1 MSEIRRD
8 PLLGY
13 EVVIAAR
20 RGERPQQWDH
30 SPPNAKKFDCPF
42 CEGAERHA
50 PPEVWAARPDDSP
63 ANGPGWQV
71 RVVPNRFPAFD
82 MSRQAEVAAS
92 DDFFFSREAALGWQD
107 VVIESPRHQV
117 SFTEL
122 SPENARLTFVAYQA
136 RLKAL
141 KEEGR
146 YAYAQIFKNVGAAGG
161 ASLEHSHSQI
171 MATRKTPERVR
182 LELTASRDY
191 FRRFGRSYWAELIE
205 RELAAAERI
214 VYADESFVVFC
225 PFASRVPLETWI
237 LPRHANSDFCGVD
250 LARLEQLAQLTQQ
263 CLAQIEKALEFSA
276 YNYLIHTT
284 PFDIK
289 AQAYYHWRVVIL
301 PRATTQAGFEWGT
314 GMYVNPVPPEQAA
327 AMMRSAQ

>member
-20 RGERPQQWDH
+20 RAERPQQFDH
-30 SPPNAKKFDCPF
+30 SPSIAKTLDCPF
-42 CEGAERHA
+42 CEGAEQLA
-50 PPEVWAARPDDSP
+50 PPELWAARPHDSP

-71 RVVPNRFPAFD
+71 RVVPNRFPAFEREEQSGEAQCGD
-82 MSRQAEVAAS
+82 EFFPRQSAS
-92 DDFFFSREAALGWQD
+92 GWQD
-107 VVIESPRHQV
+107 VVIESPQHQIRF
-117 SFTEL
+117 SEL

-136 RLKAL
+136 RLNAL
-141 KEEGR
+141 KKEGR

-171 MATRKTPERVR
+171 MATERTPLRVQE
-182 LELTASRDY
+182 ELKASRDY
-191 FRRFGRSYWAELIE
+191 FHRYGRSYWAELIE
-205 RELAAAERI
+205 RELAAAERV
-214 VYADESFVVFC
+214 VYVDDHFVAFC

-237 LPRHANSDFCGVD
+237 LPRRADSDFCGVD
-250 LARLEQLAQLTQQ
+250 LARLEQLAQLTQR
-263 CLAQIEKALEFSA
+263 CLSQIENALEFSA

-284 PFDIK
+284 PFDIN
-289 AQAYYHWRVVIL
+289 AQAYYHWRLVIL

-314 GMYVNPVPPEQAA
+314 GMFVNPLPPEQAA